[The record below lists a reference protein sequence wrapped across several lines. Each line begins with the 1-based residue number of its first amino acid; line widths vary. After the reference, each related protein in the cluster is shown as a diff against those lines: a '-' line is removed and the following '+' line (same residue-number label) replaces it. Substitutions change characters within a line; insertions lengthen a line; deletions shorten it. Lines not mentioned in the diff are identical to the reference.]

1 MRLLTFAR
9 FIRMITKKGPA
20 DLEKIQKMGL
30 LAVKLTQIFALRP
43 DLLPEEKCRQLQS
56 LYPRANSIP
65 KEDSMKLIKNRAP
78 TGFLDAFESFEE
90 EPFAAA
96 SIGQVHRGVLK
107 DGSEVVV
114 KIIKADFEKSFR
126 KDVARMRRWL
136 RIGLFLNPRLRKV
149 GNPVG
154 LLQHVEDYTLRELDL
169 RNEIQGAELLQAKA
183 KEVEEQFPMTLLKFP
198 KIWPE
203 LSNQHVLVME
213 HIKAPTLE
221 SRLSDQSLSW
231 DDLLQLFRIHGAFM
245 FGIGT
250 FHGDLH
256 PGNAMVDENG
266 LFTFIDTGAISH
278 APDSVRSALFGF
290 FYYLAKGELDEA
302 FEAMLTMADTPPTGE
317 AKARYMREMHETYAG
332 FVGKSVSEV
341 SLTQQMMKTVRIA
354 VLAGCRF
361 GEEAFPIIRSLM
373 YMDGMVL
380 RGHPDVDLISSM
392 GPYLDEFASIVE
404 LPYKGDTSVPRSA
417 SKSTFWEGHP
427 NPSD

>member
-1 MRLLTFAR
+1 MRLLTFVR
-9 FIRMITKKGPA
+9 FIRMITKEGPA
-20 DLEKIQKMGL
+20 DIDKIQKMGL

-43 DLLPEEKCRQLQS
+43 DLLSEEKCRQLQS
-56 LYPRANSIP
+56 LYQRANSIP
-65 KEDSMKLIKNRAP
+65 KEDSMKLIRERAP
-78 TGFLDAFESFEE
+78 SKFLDAFESFEE

-169 RNEIQGAELLQAKA
+169 RNEIQGSELLQSKA
-183 KEVEEQFPMTLLKFP
+183 KEVEHQFPMPLLKFP
-198 KIWPE
+198 KVWSE
-203 LSNQHVLVME
+203 LSNRHVLVME
-213 HIKAPTLE
+213 HVKAPTLE
-221 SRLSDQSLSW
+221 SRLSNKDLSW

-256 PGNAMVDENG
+256 PGNAMVDEDG
-266 LFTFIDTGAISH
+266 
-278 APDSVRSALFGF
+278 
-290 FYYLAKGELDEA
+290 
-302 FEAMLTMADTPPTGE
+302 
-317 AKARYMREMHETYAG
+317 
-332 FVGKSVSEV
+332 
-341 SLTQQMMKTVRIA
+341 MKTVQIA

-404 LPYKGDTSVPRSA
+404 LPYKSNSSN
-417 SKSTFWEGHP
+417 SKKSENAFWEGDLKP
-427 NPSD
+427 TN

>member
-20 DLEKIQKMGL
+20 DIDKIQNMGL

-43 DLLPEEKCRQLQS
+43 DLLSEEKCHQLQS
-56 LYPRANSIP
+56 LYQRANSIP
-65 KEDSMKLIKNRAP
+65 KEDSMKLIHDRAP
-78 TGFLDAFESFEE
+78 SGFLDAFESFEE

-96 SIGQVHRGVLK
+96 SIGQVHRGTLK

-169 RNEIQGAELLQAKA
+169 RNEIQGAELLRTKA
-183 KEVEEQFPMTLLKFP
+183 KEVENQFPMPLLKFP
-198 KIWPE
+198 KVWPE
-203 LSNQHVLVME
+203 LSNRHILVME

-221 SRLSDQSLSW
+221 SRLSDKDLSW
-231 DDLLQLFRIHGAFM
+231 EDLLQLFRIHGAYM

-266 LFTFIDTGAISH
+266 MFTFIDTGAISH
-278 APDSVRSALFGF
+278 APESVRSALFGF
-290 FYYLAKGELDEA
+290 FYYLAKGELEEA

-317 AKARYMREMHETYAG
+317 AKARYMQEMHETYDG

-404 LPYKGDTSVPRSA
+404 LPYSSDSNNSTS
-417 SKSTFWEGHP
+417 SKAAFWDGNP
-427 NPSD
+427 NPTD